1 MARGKFIVGSIAL
14 VALLGVGYW
23 QYHDQLNQM
32 VGMAPATQQQAST
45 MGGSAQKAG
54 GAGTGGKRAA
64 FPTLVKLD
72 TVKKS
77 DFPLIERNYGNMAS
91 PNVVSINARVAS
103 QITKVNVQDG
113 QMVKAGD
120 ILVELD
126 DRALQATLAK
136 DVATMAK
143 DQSTLVN
150 ANTTLTR
157 AQTLF
162 SKNAGPQQDVDSAT
176 AAQQAAQK
184 TVEAD
189 QAVIDADKVQLD
201 FAKVRAPFD
210 GKLGAVNAT
219 LGQLVAASTNST
231 QTTALMTITQM
242 QPLKVT
248 FRLPEQVLPNLRT
261 KMDSN
266 GMLPTGDSAFT
277 VRVFASGSQDLL
289 DTGKLTFIDSSVD
302 ANSGTIGLAGEVANS
317 KLTLWPGQQV
327 DVELDYGTITG
338 ALTVQSVAVQQ
349 GQIGSYVWVVDDQ
362 NKVKATPVKVSR
374 YEGAVAAIDGVPEG
388 TKVVIEGQAKLADGA
403 EIRIDDGKQKPQQQG
418 GAAPGSANAGG
429 DNGVAQA
436 ATPDQAMKK
445 KNATDTQNG
454 TTQP

>member
-1 MARGKFIVGSIAL
+1 MARGKFIVVGIAL

-23 QYHDQLNQM
+23 KYHSTLT
-32 VGMAPATQQQAST
+32 PASDTTQQQAAT
-45 MGGSAQKAG
+45 GAA
-54 GAGTGGKRAA
+54 GAGQKTSGSRRAA

-91 PNVVSINARVAS
+91 PQVVSINARVAS

-126 DRALQATLAK
+126 DRALQATVAKDEATLAK
-136 DVATMAK
+136 DQA
-143 DQSTLVN
+143 TLVN
-150 ANTTLTR
+150 AQTSLDR

-162 SKNAGPQQDVDSAT
+162 TRNAGSKQDVDTAT

-210 GKLGAVNAT
+210 GKLGAVQAT

-231 QTTALMTITQM
+231 PTTALMTITQM
-242 QPLKVT
+242 QPLKVN
-248 FRLPEQVLPNLRT
+248 FRLPEQVLPNLRS
-261 KMDSN
+261 KMDAN
-266 GMLPTGDSAFT
+266 GTVPQGDSAFT
-277 VRVFASGSQDLL
+277 VRIFGSGTQDQL

-302 ANSGTIGLAGEVANS
+302 QSSGTIGLAGEVANS

-327 DVELDYGTITG
+327 DVELDYGKITG
-338 ALTVQSVAVQQ
+338 ALTVQAVAVQQ
-349 GQIGSYVWVVDDQ
+349 GQIGSYVWAVDDQ

-374 YEGAVAAIDGVPEG
+374 YEGATAAIDGVPEG
-388 TKVVIEGQAKLADGA
+388 TKVVIEGQAKLSDGA

-418 GAAPGSANAGG
+418 SGAAAGSANAGG
-429 DNGVAQA
+429 DTGSAEA
-436 ATPDQAMKK
+436 ATPGQAMKK
-445 KNATDTQNG
+445 KDTTAG
-454 TTQP
+454 TAQP